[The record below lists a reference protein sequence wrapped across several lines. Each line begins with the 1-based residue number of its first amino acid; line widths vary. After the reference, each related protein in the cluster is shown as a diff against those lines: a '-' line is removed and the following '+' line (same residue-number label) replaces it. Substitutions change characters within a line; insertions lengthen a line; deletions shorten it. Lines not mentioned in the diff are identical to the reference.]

1 MASVALFQCCFI
13 FVFCVFFF
21 LHQALHNY
29 RRRLQP
35 KLINNFRFVGRRR
48 CLLGRALFINYFLIA
63 WAIAQLRAQYF
74 FARSSVRILDI
85 LFGIL
90 VFWVFLSKVSPC
102 VIGVSTLHVPRLGR
116 GVFYWGSGPTKLN
129 YPPFRAIV
137 MMSHGQKCANW
148 ASAAFFLDFF
158 FRNDEGSAKGRVATW
173 IFKDVLRGENV
184 ELTVQ
189 IAEMKLNKFIGK
201 I

>member
-1 MASVALFQCCFI
+1 
-13 FVFCVFFF
+13 
-21 LHQALHNY
+21 
-29 RRRLQP
+29 
-35 KLINNFRFVGRRR
+35 
-48 CLLGRALFINYFLIA
+48 
-63 WAIAQLRAQYF
+63 
-74 FARSSVRILDI
+74 
-85 LFGIL
+85 
-90 VFWVFLSKVSPC
+90 
-102 VIGVSTLHVPRLGR
+102 
-116 GVFYWGSGPTKLN
+116 
-129 YPPFRAIV
+129 
-137 MMSHGQKCANW
+137 MSHGQKCANW